1 MRPCD
6 RAFFRSSLLIVAC
19 IVGGAGVQA
28 DDSTQRLESLLDL
41 PPPPPQI
48 QSGQALAPAFT
59 PSLDSPTEKTPDG
72 IEERWITEYPGE
84 RRLQAV
90 KIQPGVFPRYWLIDA
105 DGNGRIESPSKELEP
120 SKEGLPH
127 WSIIDW

>member
-1 MRPCD
+1 MPRLD
-6 RAFFRSSLLIVAC
+6 LAFFRSSLVIAAYL
-19 IVGGAGVQA
+19 VGALGAMAQ
-28 DDSTQRLESLLDL
+28 DSTQSLESLLDL

-59 PSLDSPTEKTPDG
+59 PSIEASIDEKPKRA
-72 IEERWITEYPGE
+72 EERWITEYPRE

-105 DGNGRIESPSKELEP
+105 DGNGRIESPAKELEP
-120 SKEGLPH
+120 SREGLPH